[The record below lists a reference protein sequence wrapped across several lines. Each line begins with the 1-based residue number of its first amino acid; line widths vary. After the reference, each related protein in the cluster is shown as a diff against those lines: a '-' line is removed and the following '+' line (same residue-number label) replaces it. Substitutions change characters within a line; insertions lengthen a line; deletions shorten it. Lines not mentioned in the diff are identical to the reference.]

1 MKRFDCHTH
10 THKSNIQHRDSTNFE
25 SKLIDRAIEL
35 GLKGIA
41 ITDHAVLSGHVD
53 AILHLKK
60 IRKEAKEAVSNSPYD
75 LVSLDRLNKV
85 ENFKL
90 GLGTEIY
97 LVDREI
103 INKAR
108 ENNEPTKFY
117 HLILVAKNYDGYRA
131 LAELS
136 SNSWEEAFTF
146 RGVMRTPTYKDYFIK
161 WAERNAGNIIVT
173 TACLGSEF
181 SQLVLNYIQNPTE
194 ENRQL
199 ISNFVLYFKNT
210 FQDDFYI
217 EIQPSH
223 FEEQIAY
230 NKLAI
235 QIAEHYGIKVVID
248 TDAHYDSNE
257 MREIHSIYLKSQ
269 NAERETEQ
277 FYASA
282 YLMDVEELRSYFE
295 YVDDIQF
302 NEYMKNSLE
311 IADKI
316 EEFDLYRETEVPKTT
331 IQFDANGQS
340 ILAPLV
346 LSTTKYPYIVKYG
359 TSPEVIDRTLL
370 QQIEEGLIEKN
381 INIDDVVLSRLN
393 VELEALWEVSTGL
406 NQRMASYY
414 LLTKEIVE
422 LMWKV
427 SLVGVSRGS
436 AGSFYIC
443 YLLGI
448 TQINPIQYNLDY
460 WRHIDKNK
468 IELADIDIDTEAG
481 QRANILE
488 LVKEKYGHNR
498 VLNICTFKTEGTA
511 SAIQTMC
518 RGMGISI
525 EEAQYIS
532 SLAPDGMTVK
542 KCLELYEKDKEA
554 TTLIKEMMNY
564 EGLIENVIAIEGL
577 VCGRSVHASG
587 IYVYGTEYWNRNA
600 MMRTPKGQMVT
611 QYDMKCSDYQGG
623 LKLDFLTVEALDRIR
638 KDMELLVEDKI
649 FEWQGSLKKT
659 YDKYIHPDVLDLED
673 KEMWDNLCQGK
684 ILDAFQMDS
693 PVGKSSI
700 AKVQPYSFYQ
710 VCDTNALMR
719 ISCEG
724 KQPIDRYN
732 DNKKDIDNW
741 YKEMKGA
748 GLTQDEVRVME
759 KHLLKNYGVAS
770 TQEQAM
776 KLSMDKAIAN
786 FTLVEANKLR
796 KAIAKSYAKDM
807 ISDVYNKFIGK
818 GIENG
823 NRQGFLEYVWESCIV
838 PMLGYSFSEPHI
850 YGYSLILIQ
859 ELNLYKISSLHWK
872 VACLCVN
879 AGDIND
885 DVSKATDYGALAK
898 AIGNMEKGFI
908 QPPSINK
915 SSIGFKANMKR
926 NTALYGLGAINGISN
941 DLAKSIIRLRPFT
954 SFQDFIDRAV
964 ETKVVQ
970 PSKVYNLIK
979 AGCFNEFNDRIK
991 IMCEFINYVV
1001 PSKNKLTLANIPKM
1015 IEYRCIP
1022 DRFADSVWLYNF
1034 KKYVFNKNNISILDS
1049 NLKDIYKIPFDAI
1062 DYFNKNLAVYFEEAT
1077 DYDYEGNLVLNMK
1090 IFNKTYRNL
1099 IKEFEDWL
1107 RSTEALNL
1115 MNHCCKNEVWM
1126 KYCSGSL
1133 AKWDMDSLSYYTD
1146 SHELDVIDISKF
1158 YSIDNFNDLPRVPES
1173 YEVIDNRTGRKFR
1186 KNNLS
1191 IIAGT
1196 VVEKNKTKSIITLN
1210 TQYGV
1215 VEVKF
1220 YKSSF
1225 TDLDRKTEEEP
1236 SWFGKGTKLIIVGFR
1251 RGESFIPKIY
1261 ANSSFKSSVMR
1272 IEQTGVNKIDI
1283 RMEKK

>member
-53 AILHLKK
+53 AIQHLKK
-60 IRKEAKEAVSNSPYD
+60 LRDKGIGTD
-75 LVSLDRLNKV
+75 
-85 ENFKL
+85 FKL

-97 LVDREI
+97 LVDRDV
-103 INKAR
+103 INNAR

-117 HLILVAKNYDGYRA
+117 HLVLVAKNYAGYRA

-146 RGVMRTPTYKDYFIK
+146 RGVMRTPTYKDYFVE
-161 WAERNAGNIIVT
+161 WARRNRGNIIVT
-173 TACLGSEF
+173 SACLGSEF
-181 SQLVLNYIQNPTE
+181 AQMVLGFVQEQTD
-194 ENRQL
+194 ENRMKIDSFL
-199 ISNFVLYFKNT
+199 RTMWELFGE
-210 FQDDFYI
+210 DFYI

-223 FEEQIAY
+223 FDEQIVY

-235 QIAEHYGIKVVID
+235 QIAEAYGIKVVID
-248 TDAHYDSNE
+248 TDAHYDSKE
-257 MREIHSIYLKSQ
+257 MKEIHSIYLKSQ

-282 YLMDVEELRSYFE
+282 YLMGIEELRTYFDYLDE
-295 YVDDIQF
+295 TRF
-302 NEYMKNSLE
+302 NQYMFNSLE

-316 EEFDLYRETEVPKTT
+316 EEFDLYKETEVPKTT
-331 IQFDANGQS
+331 IQFDAGRQS

-359 TSPEVIDRTLL
+359 TSSDVMDRTLL

-381 INIDDVVLSRLN
+381 IIINDIVLSRLN
-393 VELEALWEVSTGL
+393 VELEALWEVSEGL

-448 TQINPIQYNLDY
+448 TQINPIEYNLDY

-488 LVKEKYGHNR
+488 LVKEKYGHDR

-518 RGMGISI
+518 RGMGIST

-532 SLAPDGMTVK
+532 SLAVEGLTVK
-542 KCLELYEKDKEA
+542 KCLELYEKDKDA
-554 TTLIKEMMNY
+554 TMLIKEMMNY

-587 IYVYGTEYWNRNA
+587 VYIYGTEYWNRNA
-600 MMRTPKGQMVT
+600 MMKTPKGQMVT

-638 KDMELLVEDKI
+638 KDMELLVEDKV

-659 YDKYIHPDVLDLED
+659 YDKYIHPDVLVMDD
-673 KEMWDNLCQGK
+673 KEMWQNLCEGK

-693 PVGKSSI
+693 PVGKSSV
-700 AKVQPYSFYQ
+700 AKVQPHSFYQ

-719 ISCEG
+719 ISSEG

-732 DNKKDIDNW
+732 DNKRDINNW
-741 YKEMKGA
+741 YREMREA
-748 GLTQDEVRVME
+748 GLTQEEVKIME

-776 KLSMDKAIAN
+776 KLSMDEKIAN

-807 ISDVYNKFIGK
+807 ISDVYNKFIDK
-818 GIENG
+818 GVATG

-850 YGYSLILIQ
+850 FGYSLILMQ
-859 ELNLYKISSLHWK
+859 ELNLYKISPLHWK

-898 AIGNMEKGFI
+898 AIGGMEKGFI
-908 QPPSINK
+908 QAPCINK
-915 SSIGFKANMKR
+915 SALGFKPNMET
-926 NTALYGLGAINGISN
+926 NSALYGLGAINGISN
-941 DLAKSIIRLRPFT
+941 ELANEIIKLRPFT
-954 SFQDFIDRAV
+954 SVEDFIERAV
-964 ETKVVQ
+964 ATKLVQ
-970 PSKVYNLIK
+970 PSKMYNLIK
-979 AGCFNEFNDRIK
+979 AGCFNEFEEDK
-991 IMCEFINYVV
+991 VKVMVQFINYVV
-1001 PSKNKLTLANIPKM
+1001 PDKTKLTTANIPKL
-1015 IEYRCIP
+1015 IEYGIIP
-1022 DRFADSVWLYNF
+1022 MEFSEAVMLYNF
-1034 KKYVFNKNNISILDS
+1034 RKYVFDKKN
-1049 NLKDIYKIPFDAI
+1049 IYKMINKTQGYYRIPKDA
-1062 DYFNKNLAVYFEEAT
+1062 VSYFENVLMTDCSET
-1077 DYDYEGNLVLNMK
+1077 MDYDDEGNLVLNS
-1090 IFNKTYRNL
+1090 
-1099 IKEFEDWL
+1099 KEFDKVYKIKNANFEAWL
-1107 RSTEALNL
+1107 KSQDALDR
-1115 MNHCCKNEVWM
+1115 MNYCAKNEVWM
-1126 KYCSGSL
+1126 KYCSGSM
-1133 AKWDMDSLSYYTD
+1133 AKWEMDSISYYTD
-1146 SHELDVIDISKF
+1146 KHELDEMDLSQFYNVDKF
-1158 YSIDNFNDLPRVPES
+1158 NELPRTPETIM
-1173 YEVIDNRTGRKFR
+1173 YTNPRNGREYKR
-1186 KNNLS
+1186 NKLAL
-1191 IIAGT
+1191 IAGT
-1196 VVEKNKTKSIITLN
+1196 VVDKNKTKSMITLN
-1210 TQYGV
+1210 TQYGI
-1215 VEVKF
+1215 VEVKLHRATF
-1220 YKSSF
+1220 SHF
-1225 TDLDRKTEEEP
+1225 DRKTPEEA
-1236 SWFGKGTKLIIVGFR
+1236 SWFTRGTKLIVVGFR
-1251 RGESFIPKIY
+1251 REESFIPRIY
-1261 ANSSFKSSVMR
+1261 PESAFTGNVMK
-1272 IEQTGVNKIDI
+1272 IEQMPSGRIDI
-1283 RMEKK
+1283 KTERVFEDSEINE